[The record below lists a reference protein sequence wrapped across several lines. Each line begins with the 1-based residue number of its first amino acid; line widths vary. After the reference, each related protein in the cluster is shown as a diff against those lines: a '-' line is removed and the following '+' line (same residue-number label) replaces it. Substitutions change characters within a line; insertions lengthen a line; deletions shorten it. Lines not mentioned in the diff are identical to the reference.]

1 MNIGVANPIFRYL
14 TSHFFSIINKNTN
27 KLIIYIRLSV
37 WLYGKLSNKE
47 ELDVMKKIAL
57 VSLCIVSFA
66 LLVKSILSTSTD
78 YGTDEYFIE
87 EDRTNDQF

>member
-1 MNIGVANPIFRYL
+1 LFGL
-14 TSHFFSIINKNTN
+14 
-27 KLIIYIRLSV
+27 
-37 WLYGKLSNKE
+37 LYGKLSNKE

-57 VSLCIVSFA
+57 VLLGVVSFA

-78 YGTDEYFIE
+78 YGTDEYIVE